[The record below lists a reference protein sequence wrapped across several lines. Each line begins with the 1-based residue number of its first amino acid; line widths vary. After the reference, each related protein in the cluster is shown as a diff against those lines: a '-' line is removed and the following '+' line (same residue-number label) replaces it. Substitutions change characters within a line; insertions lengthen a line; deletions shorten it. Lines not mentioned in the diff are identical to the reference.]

1 MGRLKP
7 IPPERLTPAQRRV
20 VDSRPG
26 AMARGPWSAWV
37 HAPDLSAC
45 VVPLMDYFRT
55 KSSLPPRLMELA
67 TLVPIRAWTAQ
78 FAWILHEKLA
88 LEAGLDPDVVEAI
101 KHRRQPIFTKSDEAV
116 VYAIA
121 TELIE
126 AKSVEDETYAR
137 AVAILGEESLVVVVT
152 AVGFFAMAAGVL
164 STFKVDVPKGATPQL
179 KG

>member
-7 IPPERLTPAQRRV
+7 IPPEHLTPAQRRV

-26 AMARGPWSAWV
+26 AVARGPWSAWV
-37 HAPDLSAC
+37 HAPDLSES

-55 KSSLPPRLMELA
+55 RSSLPPRLMELA
-67 TLVPIRAWTAQ
+67 TLVPLRAWTAE

-88 LEAGLDPDVVEAI
+88 LEAGLDAKVVEAI
-101 KHRRQPIFTKSDEAV
+101 KDRRRPDFARTDEAI

-121 TELIE
+121 TEMME
-126 AKSVEDETYAR
+126 AKAVKDETYAR
-137 AVAILGEESLVVVVT
+137 AVSVLGEESLVVVVT
-152 AVGFFAMAAGVL
+152 AVGFFAMVAGVL
-164 STFKVDVPKGATPQL
+164 STFKVDVPDGATPQL